1 MAHHGASARRCAVLG
16 EPEARL
22 EPAGGA
28 GDEHG
33 HHRAYCTRVVARRIL
48 ILLRARL
55 SAQRAEARLPVAALF
70 VHAALAAVLCSLV
83 RDVTPPFAYGVVAL
97 SVSAALVS
105 LPLLGELAGL
115 LGVDEAGDWARALPA
130 RPHEL
135 HVARVLHLLTV
146 LAVLSAGSLLPAAAL
161 APAELGIGG
170 RLALVAAGLAQA
182 LSIAAALLVLRSA
195 LGGRARP
202 LLVLVQTALF
212 AGVIIALVIGPSR
225 IGALAG
231 ARGPHTSGA
240 PDLAAWPPAWF
251 AAVIAPGPLSWSWRW
266 AAPACALAAALALLL
281 VPAAKDSPP
290 SKGRSL
296 LALLLEPL
304 RRLAGRT
311 WVRRGE
317 RASFELVYDALPREG
332 EFVIRT
338 YPLVAVPLAFLALGA
353 RGEGEGAREGLLAL
367 LLFTPGLYLPI
378 LVAHVP
384 ATASFG
390 ARWLLE
396 TAPTSPAAI
405 HAGALKAVVV
415 RFVVPLYLLLGAL
428 CWAYAGGAAAL
439 RLALPAFL
447 ATLLVVRFL
456 YPRCVADL
464 PLSSPPDAVRAPQD
478 LGVLLIAMA
487 LVLTIVA
494 VLAARLID
502 SALAALTVSAALLAI
517 ELAANRR

>member
-1 MAHHGASARRCAVLG
+1 MARRVL
-16 EPEARL
+16 
-22 EPAGGA
+22 
-28 GDEHG
+28 
-33 HHRAYCTRVVARRIL
+33 V
-48 ILLRARL
+48 LLRARL

-70 VHAALAAVLCSLV
+70 VHAALTAVLCLLV

-115 LGVDEAGDWARALPA
+115 LAVDEAGDWARALPA

-135 HVARVLHLLTV
+135 HLARVLHLLTL

-161 APAELGIGG
+161 APAELGLAG
-170 RLALVAAGLAQA
+170 RLALIAAGLAQA
-182 LSIAAALLVLRSA
+182 LSIAAALLVLRS
-195 LGGRARP
+195 LIGGRAQP
-202 LLVLVQTALF
+202 LLVVVQTALF
-212 AGVIIALVIGPSR
+212 AGVIVALVIGPSR

-231 ARGPHTSGA
+231 VRSPHASGA
-240 PDLAAWPPAWF
+240 LDLAAWPPAWF
-251 AAVIAPGPLSWSWRW
+251 AAVIAPGPLPWGWRW
-266 AAPACALAAALALLL
+266 AAPACALSAALALLL
-281 VPAAKDSPP
+281 MPAAKDTQLR
-290 SKGRSL
+290 KGRSL
-296 LALLLEPL
+296 LGLLLEPL
-304 RRLAGRT
+304 RRLAART
-311 WVRRGE
+311 WVRREE
-317 RASFELVYDALPREG
+317 RASFELVFEALPRES

-353 RGEGEGAREGLLAL
+353 RGEGDAAREGLLAL

-384 ATASFG
+384 ATSSFA

-396 TAPTSPAAI
+396 TAPASPAAI

-428 CWAYAGGAAAL
+428 CWAYAGAATVL

-447 ATLLVVRFL
+447 TTLLVVRFL

-464 PLSSPPDAVRAPQD
+464 PLSTPPDAVRAPQE
-478 LGVLLIAMA
+478 LGVLLIALA
-487 LVLTIVA
+487 LVLTILA
-494 VLAARLID
+494 VLAAHLID
-502 SALAALTVSAALLAI
+502 TALAALAVSAVLLAI
-517 ELAANRR
+517 EIAADRFRARGAACTAGRRPRKLAG